1 METAGNPSAHSG
13 KRFIFGYLRRA
24 RVDPMKLAVDSSSF
38 AKRYVQEIGS
48 EELERFLGEAS
59 ELAFS
64 IVLVPEI
71 VSGLNRR
78 LREHILT
85 LVHYRAVKR
94 RLLDDVAD
102 ATVLQITPS
111 VVSRSV
117 KLLENNAFRAVDS
130 LHVACALEWRAD
142 LFITSDRRQFMAAK
156 NSGLNVEYIGQPD
169 VGADR

>member
-1 METAGNPSAHSG
+1 
-13 KRFIFGYLRRA
+13 
-24 RVDPMKLAVDSSSF
+24 MKLAVDSSSF

-48 EELERFLGEAS
+48 EELEVILGHAS

-64 IVLVPEI
+64 VILVPEI
-71 VSGLNRR
+71 VSALNRR
-78 LREHILT
+78 LRENVLT
-85 LVHYRAVKR
+85 IGDYRTVKKQ
-94 RLLDDVAD
+94 LLEDVSD

-117 KLLENNAFRAVDS
+117 KLLEGNALRALDS

-142 LFITSDRRQFMAAK
+142 LFVTSDRRQFIAAK
-156 NSGLNVEYIGQPD
+156 HSGLHAEYIGQPA